1 MSNGYTVSADM
12 PKRQPIPQT
21 RYTKLTSSGHS
32 LVVVLPRQL
41 LEQLGWQRLQP
52 LEVWLSGDCLVLA
65 AAASRRSV
73 LERVEVV
80 EAGAGLAKRGG
91 R

>member
-1 MSNGYTVSADM
+1 M
-12 PKRQPIPQT
+12 PQRQPIPNT
-21 RYTKLTSSGHS
+21 RYTKITSSGHS

-41 LEQLGWQRLQP
+41 LEQLGWRRLQP

-65 AAASRRSV
+65 AAASRRNLV
-73 LERVEVV
+73 ERVDVV
-80 EAGAGLAKRGG
+80 EAGAGLAKRGD